1 MSILAGIT
9 RAFGAT
15 GSQLSGVTGGN
26 GLNVTDRVDPNWK
39 HAAIRFAKLP
49 NQVKQSEVIKATEY
63 ASKLQANV
71 KQRGRLMQ
79 EHQKAV
85 GACIEAHQQNLQHAE
100 FMTKARVK
108 VHEMDANHQ
117 IKLHGLMTDL
127 GQQQAELSAYDQ
139 IHNRSRSLI
148 NF

>member
-1 MSILAGIT
+1 MLGALT

-39 HAAIRFAKLP
+39 HAATRFAKLP

-63 ASKLQANV
+63 ASKLEANV
-71 KQRGRLMQ
+71 KQRGRLMK
-79 EHQKAV
+79 EHHKAV
-85 GACIEAHQQNLQHAE
+85 NACIEAHAQNIQHAE
-100 FMTKARVK
+100 FMTKSRVR
-108 VHEMDANHQ
+108 VHQMDAKHQ
-117 IKLHGLMTDL
+117 IKLHEAMTDL
-127 GQQQAELSAYDQ
+127 GQQQAELSAYDR
-139 IHNRSRSLI
+139 IHDRSRSLI